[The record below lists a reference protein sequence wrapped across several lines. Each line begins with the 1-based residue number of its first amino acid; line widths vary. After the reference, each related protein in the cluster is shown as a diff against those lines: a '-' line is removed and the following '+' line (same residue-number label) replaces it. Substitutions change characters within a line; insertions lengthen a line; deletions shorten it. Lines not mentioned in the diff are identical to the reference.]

1 MRLNKVTI
9 YARITTVGYGQ
20 YTCITKTEKCTDC
33 THLPLEGTGVE
44 LRCFLGRVHNT
55 TDSYIS
61 TPYFCLIYG
70 TYVVTIYAY
79 CVYICTY
86 ALNLRPEYSTRA
98 LVQRLELQFL
108 IQPG

>member
-20 YTCITKTEKCTDC
+20 YTCISKTEKFTDC

-55 TDSYIS
+55 TPCHTSLSKSLPHKIL
-61 TPYFCLIYG
+61 LILAG
-70 TYVVTIYAY
+70 
-79 CVYICTY
+79 
-86 ALNLRPEYSTRA
+86 
-98 LVQRLELQFL
+98 LEPAIF
-108 IQPG
+108 

>member
-20 YTCITKTEKCTDC
+20 YTCISKTEKCTDC

-55 TDSYIS
+55 TDRVHNTTEEYTTQLGEYTTQLKS
-61 TPYFCLIYG
+61 TQH
-70 TYVVTIYAY
+70 
-79 CVYICTY
+79 
-86 ALNLRPEYSTRA
+86 N
-98 LVQRLELQFL
+98 
-108 IQPG
+108 